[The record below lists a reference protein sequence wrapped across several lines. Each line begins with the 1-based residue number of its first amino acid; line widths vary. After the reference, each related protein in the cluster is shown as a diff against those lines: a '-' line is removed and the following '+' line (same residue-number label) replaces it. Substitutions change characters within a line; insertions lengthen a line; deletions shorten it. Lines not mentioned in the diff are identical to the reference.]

1 VRRDDRLDQ
10 EEVAVITRTLE
21 LRIVAA
27 QFATV
32 MVATPIVLLT
42 QGAHWSSLFVPLV
55 FGLSVILHGTI
66 YIAAQWLLVRETH
79 QEVQRLGLRDLRRIA
94 VRHFAL
100 SMVVAGALLLFVP
113 NLHAEI
119 VLAGP
124 ALFGMSALLH
134 HVLVRI
140 AEPTLPRARARK
152 PAHRRLP

>member
-1 VRRDDRLDQ
+1 M
-10 EEVAVITRTLE
+10 ITRTLE

-32 MVATPIVLLT
+32 VVATPIVLLT
-42 QGAHWSSLFVPLV
+42 QGVHWSSLFVPLV
-55 FGLSVILHGTI
+55 FGLSVILHGAI
-66 YIAAQWLLVRETH
+66 YIAAARWLLVRAPH

-100 SMVVAGALLLFVP
+100 SMAVAGALLLFVP
-113 NLHAEI
+113 NLRAEV